1 MSPAHRFHPEFGYFC
16 PSPGL
21 RRKLRIAIACIVI
34 GVVAGASGALVLKGA
49 HDPDP
54 GRALMILRT
63 DEAPASADT
72 TPAASAA
79 MVAPSSE
86 RLRPSEGSGQPRAS
100 EGTSQPPRASE
111 GSGQAACEQDAP
123 ASQTWAYLDGKCV
136 AGRARKGRATRPT
149 SSGSAVTAAP
159 TGRDALSATTMS
171 ATNTGPA
178 AGAPDRRP
186 QGSPP
191 GSPAAAVAATTQ
203 AAEQPAAAPKKAQK
217 SPRSPSAGRDREQDT
232 MAARDGRR
240 RDDPLGGRAY
250 GMPDDRAAWQNPFER
265 GPFNFFSR

>member
-1 MSPAHRFHPEFGYFC
+1 MSPAQRFHPEFGYFC

-21 RRKLRIAIACIVI
+21 RCKLRIAVAFIVM
-34 GVVAGASGALVLKGA
+34 GVVAGASGVLVLKAA

-54 GRALMILRT
+54 GRVLMIMRT

-72 TPAASAA
+72 IPAASAA
-79 MVAPSSE
+79 MVTPSPE
-86 RLRPSEGSGQPRAS
+86 RLRPSEGSGQPR
-100 EGTSQPPRASE
+100 PSE

-136 AGRARKGRATRPT
+136 AGRARKARAARPT
-149 SSGSAVTAAP
+149 TSGSAVTAAP
-159 TGRDALSATTMS
+159 PGRDAMS
-171 ATNTGPA
+171 ATNTAPA

-186 QGSPP
+186 QGLPP

-203 AAEQPAAAPKKAQK
+203 PAEQPAAAPKKAQK
-217 SPRSPSAGRDREQDT
+217 PPRSQSAGREQDN

-250 GMPDDRAAWQNPFER
+250 GMPDDRAVWHNPFDR
-265 GPFNFFSR
+265 GPLNFFSR

>member
-1 MSPAHRFHPEFGYFC
+1 MSPAQRFHPEFGYFS

-21 RRKLRIAIACIVI
+21 RRKLRIAVACIVI
-34 GVVAGASGALVLKGA
+34 GVVAGASGALVLKAA

-54 GRALMILRT
+54 GRALMIVRT
-63 DEAPASADT
+63 DEALPSADT
-72 TPAASAA
+72 IPAASAA
-79 MVAPSSE
+79 VIAPSPE
-86 RLRPSEGSGQPRAS
+86 RLRPSESSVQPRPS
-100 EGTSQPPRASE
+100 EANSQPRPPE

-136 AGRARKGRATRPT
+136 AGRARKARAARPT
-149 SSGSAVTAAP
+149 TSGSAVTAAP
-159 TGRDALSATTMS
+159 SGRDAKSATAMS

-203 AAEQPAAAPKKAQK
+203 PAEQPAAAPKRAQK
-217 SPRSPSAGRDREQDT
+217 PPRSQSAGREQDN

-250 GMPDDRAAWQNPFER
+250 GMPDDRAVWHSPFER
-265 GPFNFFSR
+265 GPFNFFR

>member
-1 MSPAHRFHPEFGYFC
+1 MSPAQRFHPEFGYFC

-21 RRKLRIAIACIVI
+21 RRKLRIAVACIVI
-34 GVVAGASGALVLKGA
+34 GVVAGASGALVLKAA

-54 GRALMILRT
+54 GRALMIMRT

-72 TPAASAA
+72 IPAASAA
-79 MVAPSSE
+79 MVTPSPE
-86 RLRPSEGSGQPRAS
+86 RLRPSEGSGQPRPS
-100 EGTSQPPRASE
+100 EGNSQPRPSE

-123 ASQTWAYLDGKCV
+123 ASQTWAYLDGRCV
-136 AGRARKGRATRPT
+136 AGRARKARAARPT
-149 SSGSAVTAAP
+149 TSGSAVTAAP
-159 TGRDALSATTMS
+159 PGRDAMS
-171 ATNTGPA
+171 ATNTAPA
-178 AGAPDRRP
+178 AGAPDRRL

-203 AAEQPAAAPKKAQK
+203 PAEQPAAAPKKAQK
-217 SPRSPSAGRDREQDT
+217 PPRSQSAGREQDN

-250 GMPDDRAAWQNPFER
+250 GMPDDRAVWHNPFDR
-265 GPFNFFSR
+265 GPLNFFSR